1 MHFPWAFLHFYID
14 INNED
19 LATLTFTLLL
29 GMKLPGTRCF
39 MNIIFLLVFLFKG
52 VSYIRLTMGASDFMA
67 VEPYT
72 YDDIDSY
79 GTDFDLSHFSI
90 EKDKAFVL
98 PILKE
103 ARSINPELRIMATP
117 WSAPAWMKVSHTL
130 EGGEMNSL
138 PRYLET
144 YANYFLKFLHEYENE
159 GVRIDAIT
167 VQNEP
172 LYTTSEYPSMGM
184 SADLEKIF
192 IRDHLG
198 PLFQRNNTKTKILVF
213 DHNWE
218 DASYPEAIVSDGMT
232 GTSTLFY

>member
-1 MHFPWAFLHFYID
+1 
-14 INNED
+14 
-19 LATLTFTLLL
+19 
-29 GMKLPGTRCF
+29 
-39 MNIIFLLVFLFKG
+39 
-52 VSYIRLTMGASDFMA
+52 MA

-103 ARSINPELRIMATP
+103 ARSINPEIRIMATP

-144 YANYFLKFLHEYENE
+144 YANYFLKFLQEYEKE

-172 LYTTSEYPSMGM
+172 LYTTSKYPSMGM
-184 SADLEKIF
+184 SADLEKVF

-232 GTSTLFY
+232 VLLTERVLPLVLSLLKFFLPTWLRLVGL